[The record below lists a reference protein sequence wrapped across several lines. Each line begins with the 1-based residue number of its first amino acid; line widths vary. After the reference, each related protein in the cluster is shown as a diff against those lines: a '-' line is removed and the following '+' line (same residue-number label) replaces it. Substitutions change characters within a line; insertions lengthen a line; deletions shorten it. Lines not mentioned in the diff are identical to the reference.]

1 MWPLKEQ
8 PGGGTTTQAQQLL
21 LALLPAAYL
30 VRILSVFFSL
40 PRFGVLL
47 SLRGRCRTHLV
58 PSQSARS
65 FVPALLGL
73 SGPVSPWSTVGPY
86 SLGWV
91 KEGESPQLPGFPLPS
106 GCDPLLGPPTCGGL
120 WVRSPEGSGA
130 GYSQAQQPPLGSFL
144 LSFADTPCPPL
155 GAGTPTSPP
164 APSPSRNHYL
174 SSCTRPAEVGSHLP
188 TADWAPEM

>member
-1 MWPLKEQ
+1 MASE
-8 PGGGTTTQAQQLL
+8 GTARRGHHDPS
-21 LALLPAAYL
+21 PAAAPGL
-30 VRILSVFFSL
+30 APGCLFSPVSVAFLQFTEVWGS
-40 PRFGVLL
+40 PVLE
-47 SLRGRCRTHLV
+47 RTRLV

-130 GYSQAQQPPLGSFL
+130 GRSQAQQPPLGSFL